1 MNELAQEAVTES
13 TAVPLVSP
21 RLPYHLVDTDAAL
34 KLAIDKIRATT
45 EPIAIDAER
54 ASGFRYGQKA
64 YLIQVGVKGHDL
76 FLIDPVANYANGLWE
91 ACKSVLSSKPWIIH
105 AASQDIPCL
114 AEIGIK
120 PIQVLDTELGS
131 RILGLPRVSL
141 GTITEHYL
149 DLKLAKEHSAVD
161 WSERPLR
168 KEWLEYAALDIDVLH
183 ELWEKV
189 QADLIS
195 KDKLEIASA
204 EFDYLISQPVKAP
217 KTERWRSMTGLHEI
231 KEVRAL
237 TIAKALWEAREKLA
251 IAKDVA
257 PGRLIPDSA
266 IVAAVKAM
274 PKSRS
279 ELATL
284 KTFSGKASRTFL
296 DTWWDAFVLGNT
308 SRDVVELRAKAT
320 GIPNHRNW
328 PTKFP
333 DAHAR
338 LLASKAALISLSE
351 ELQIP
356 QENIL
361 NPEVLRS
368 ICFEP
373 PAEIS
378 NESVAQ
384 NLAAKG
390 ARAWQIEVVTNQLVT
405 TLQATPADVKEKAEI
420 SED

>member
-1 MNELAQEAVTES
+1 MNEIAQEAVTVS

-21 RLPYHLVDTDAAL
+21 RLPYHLVDTDDAL
-34 KLAIDKIRATT
+34 KVAIDKIRATN

-64 YLIQVGVKGHDL
+64 YLIQVGVKGEDL
-76 FLIDPVANYANGLWE
+76 FLIDPVANYEQGLWE
-91 ACKSVLSSKPWIIH
+91 ECKEVLSSKPWIIH

-189 QADLIS
+189 HADLIS
-195 KDKLEIASA
+195 KEKLEIATA

-237 TIAKALWEAREKLA
+237 TIAKALWEARENLA
-251 IAKDVA
+251 IDKDVA

-308 SRDVVELRAKAT
+308 TKGLVELRAKPT

-328 PTKFP
+328 PIKFP

-338 LLASKAALISLSE
+338 LLASKAALMSLSE

-378 NESVAQ
+378 HESVGE

-390 ARAWQIEVVTNQLVT
+390 ARTWQIDAVVDQLVT
-405 TLQATPADVKEKAEI
+405 TLKATPADIKEKAVI

>member
-1 MNELAQEAVTES
+1 MNEIAQEAVTES

-21 RLPYHLVDTDAAL
+21 RLPYHLVDADDAL

-64 YLIQVGVKGHDL
+64 YLIQVGVKGEDL
-76 FLIDPVANYANGLWE
+76 FLIDPVANYEPELWE
-91 ACKSVLSSKPWIIH
+91 DCKEVLSSKPWIIH

-195 KDKLEIASA
+195 KEKLEIATA

-237 TIAKALWEAREKLA
+237 TIAKGLWEARENLA
-251 IAKDVA
+251 IGKDVA

-308 SRDVVELRAKAT
+308 TKDVVELRAKVT

-328 PTKFP
+328 PIKFP

-373 PAEIS
+373 PAAIS
-378 NESVAQ
+378 NESVAE

-390 ARAWQIEVVTNQLVT
+390 ARAWQIEVVTDQLVT
-405 TLQATPADVKEKAEI
+405 ALLATPADVKEKAEI

>member
-1 MNELAQEAVTES
+1 MNEIAQEAVTES

-21 RLPYHLVDTDAAL
+21 RLPYHLVDTDDAL
-34 KLAIDKIRATT
+34 KHAIDKIRATN

-64 YLIQVGVKGHDL
+64 YLIQVGVKGEDL
-76 FLIDPVANYANGLWE
+76 FLIDPVANYEPELWE
-91 ACKSVLSSKPWIIH
+91 DCKEVLSSKPWIIH

-195 KDKLEIASA
+195 KDKLEIATA
-204 EFDYLISQPVKAP
+204 EFDYLTSQPVKAP

-237 TIAKALWEAREKLA
+237 TIAKILWEAREKLA
-251 IAKDVA
+251 IDKDVA

-296 DTWWDAFVLGNT
+296 DTWWDAFLLGNT
-308 SRDVVELRAKAT
+308 TKDVVELRAKPT

-328 PTKFP
+328 PIKFP

-373 PAEIS
+373 PADIS
-378 NESVAQ
+378 HESVSE

-390 ARAWQIEVVTNQLVT
+390 ARAWQIAVVVDQLVT
-405 TLQATPADVKEKAEI
+405 TLQATPADIKEKAEI
-420 SED
+420 SEE

>member
-1 MNELAQEAVTES
+1 MNEIAQEAVTES

-21 RLPYHLVDTDAAL
+21 RLPYHLVDTDDAL
-34 KLAIDKIRATT
+34 KLAIDKISATT

-64 YLIQVGVKGHDL
+64 YLIQVGVKGEDL
-76 FLIDPVANYANGLWE
+76 FLIDPVANYEPEMWE
-91 ACKSVLSSKPWIIH
+91 DCKEVLSSKPWIIH

-114 AEIGIK
+114 AELGII

-189 QADLIS
+189 HADLIS
-195 KDKLEIASA
+195 KEKLEIATA

-217 KTERWRSMTGLHEI
+217 KAERWRSMTGLHEI
-231 KEVRAL
+231 KEGRAL
-237 TIAKALWEAREKLA
+237 TIAKALWEARENLA
-251 IAKDVA
+251 IDKDVA

-308 SRDVVELRAKAT
+308 TKDVVELRAKAT

-328 PTKFP
+328 PIKFP

-373 PAEIS
+373 PTDIS
-378 NESVAQ
+378 HESVAE

-390 ARAWQIEVVTNQLVT
+390 ARTWQIDVVVNQLVT
-405 TLQATPADVKEKAEI
+405 TLKATPADVKEKAAI

>member
-1 MNELAQEAVTES
+1 MNEIAQEAVTES

-21 RLPYHLVDTDAAL
+21 RLPYHLVDADDAL

-64 YLIQVGVKGHDL
+64 YLIQVGVKGEDL
-76 FLIDPVANYANGLWE
+76 FLIDPVANYEPELWE
-91 ACKSVLSSKPWIIH
+91 DCKEVLSSKPWIIH

-195 KDKLEIASA
+195 KEKLEIATA

-237 TIAKALWEAREKLA
+237 TIAKGLWEARENLA
-251 IAKDVA
+251 IGKDVA

-308 SRDVVELRAKAT
+308 TKDVVELRAKAT

-328 PTKFP
+328 PIKFP

-373 PAEIS
+373 PAAIS
-378 NESVAQ
+378 NESVAE

-390 ARAWQIEVVTNQLVT
+390 ARAWQIEVVTDQLVT
-405 TLQATPADVKEKAEI
+405 ALLATPADVKEKAEI

>member
-1 MNELAQEAVTES
+1 MNEIVQEAVTES

-21 RLPYHLVDTDAAL
+21 RLPYCLVDSDAAL

-45 EPIAIDAER
+45 EPIALDAER

-64 YLIQVGVKGHDL
+64 YLIQVGVKGEDL
-76 FLIDPVANYANGLWE
+76 FLIDPVATYETGLWQE
-91 ACKSVLSSKPWIIH
+91 CREVLSSKPWIIH

-149 DLKLAKEHSAVD
+149 ELKLAKEHSAVD

-183 ELWEKV
+183 ELWDKV
-189 QADLIS
+189 EEDLIS
-195 KDKLEIASA
+195 KDKLKIATA
-204 EFDYLISQPVKAP
+204 EFEYLIGQPVKAP

-237 TIAKALWEAREKLA
+237 TIAKALWEARENLA
-251 IAKDVA
+251 IDKDVA

-296 DTWWDAFVLGNT
+296 DTWWDAFMLGNT
-308 SRDVVELRAKAT
+308 TKDIVELRAKAT

-328 PTKFP
+328 PMKFP
-333 DAHAR
+333 EAHAR
-338 LLASKAALISLSE
+338 LLASKAVLISISE

-378 NESVAQ
+378 KSSVTEH
-384 NLAAKG
+384 LLAKG
-390 ARAWQIEVVTNQLVT
+390 VRAWQIAVVVDQLAT
-405 TLQATPADVKEKAEI
+405 TLKATPTDIKEKSEI